1 MLWGSTGSNDMKTK
15 FKIGFGI
22 AVLCYTAQHA
32 AYAAESP
39 LQWKNE
45 AGTAEFKVGA
55 ALRFNHRYESWDGPN
70 RGLGKLNFDIFRVD
84 LKGKYDDFSLNSSFV
99 LQDQQYTSIEKAFI
113 GYKLND
119 QNQLDFGLV
128 YKPFA
133 IYPYPQNGWTY
144 HIPFFLGYGNNI
156 APGINWN
163 YHDQDWDMS
172 LGYYPR
178 MLPTDLRYS
187 PESATYDD
195 LTEKAFPFQ
204 QGYQNEKRHQLNA
217 RLVKKLD
224 NDLGKHELGFSGAV
238 SQLHNTLT
246 DDDGKYYAVGL
257 HANSNIQRWNIQG
270 SVIHYQYDA
279 KNPMGVESD
288 LTLMGAN
295 GLTPAYFIAS
305 EATVSSFNVA
315 YTLPIKDMGKL
326 KALRFYND
334 YSYMDKKRS
343 DWAGSQMNTTGMM
356 VIASPFMLWADYTL
370 GKNANIIGGASN
382 STGFSST
389 NSINSDKW
397 LHRVNLNIGFSF

>member
-1 MLWGSTGSNDMKTK
+1 MKTK
-15 FKIGFGI
+15 LKIGFGV
-22 AVLCYTAQHA
+22 AVLCCTTQHA
-32 AYAAESP
+32 FSAVESP
-39 LQWKNE
+39 LQWKSQD
-45 AGTAEFKVGA
+45 GTAEFKVGG
-55 ALRFNHRYESWDGPN
+55 ALRLNHRYESWDSPN
-70 RGLGKLNFDIFRVD
+70 RGMGKLKFDIFRVD

-99 LQDQQYTSIEKAFI
+99 LQDQEFTSIEKAFV
-113 GYKLND
+113 GYKVND

-163 YHDQDWDMS
+163 YKDQDWDMS

-187 PESATYDD
+187 PESARYDD
-195 LTEKAFPFQ
+195 LTENAFPFQ
-204 QGYQNEKRHQLNA
+204 KGYQNEKRHQVNVRA
-217 RLVKKLD
+217 VKKLE
-224 NDLGKHELGFSGAV
+224 NDLGKHEFGFSGAV
-238 SQLHNTLT
+238 SQLHNSLT

-279 KNPMGVESD
+279 KNPSGVDSD
-288 LTLMGAN
+288 MTLMGAN

-305 EATVSSFNVA
+305 EATVSSFNLA
-315 YTLPIKDMGKL
+315 YTVPMKDMGML
-326 KALRFYND
+326 KAVRFYND

-356 VIASPFMLWADYTL
+356 LIASPFMLWADYTL
-370 GKNANIIGGASN
+370 GKNANIIGGATN
-382 STGFSST
+382 GTGFTSAT
-389 NSINSDKW
+389 SINSDKW
-397 LHRVNLNIGFSF
+397 LHRVNLNIGVSF

>member
-1 MLWGSTGSNDMKTK
+1 MKTK
-15 FKIGFGI
+15 LKIGFGV
-22 AVLCYTAQHA
+22 AVLCCTTQHA
-32 AYAAESP
+32 FSAVESP
-39 LQWKNE
+39 LQWKSQD
-45 AGTAEFKVGA
+45 GTAEFKVGG
-55 ALRFNHRYESWDGPN
+55 ALRLNHRYESWDSPN
-70 RGLGKLNFDIFRVD
+70 RGMGKLKFDIFRVD

-99 LQDQQYTSIEKAFI
+99 LQDQEFTSIEKAFV
-113 GYKLND
+113 GYKVND

-163 YHDQDWDMS
+163 YKDQDWDMS

-187 PESATYDD
+187 PESARYDD
-195 LTEKAFPFQ
+195 LTENAFPFQ
-204 QGYQNEKRHQLNA
+204 KGYQNEKRHQVNA
-217 RLVKKLD
+217 RAVKKLE
-224 NDLGKHELGFSGAV
+224 NDLGKHEFGFSGAV
-238 SQLHNTLT
+238 SQLHNSLT

-279 KNPMGVESD
+279 KNPSGVDSD
-288 LTLMGAN
+288 MTLMGAN

-305 EATVSSFNVA
+305 EATVSSFNLA
-315 YTLPIKDMGKL
+315 YTVPMKDMGML
-326 KALRFYND
+326 KAVRFYND

-356 VIASPFMLWADYTL
+356 LIASPFMLWADYTL
-370 GKNANIIGGASN
+370 GKNANIIGGATN
-382 STGFSST
+382 GTGFTSAT
-389 NSINSDKW
+389 SINSDKW
-397 LHRVNLNIGFSF
+397 LHRVNLNIGVSF

>member
-1 MLWGSTGSNDMKTK
+1 MKTK
-15 FKIGFGI
+15 LKIGFGV
-22 AVLCYTAQHA
+22 AVLCCTTQHA
-32 AYAAESP
+32 FSAVESP
-39 LQWKNE
+39 LQWKSQD
-45 AGTAEFKVGA
+45 GTAEFKVGG
-55 ALRFNHRYESWDGPN
+55 ALRLNHRYESWDSPN
-70 RGLGKLNFDIFRVD
+70 RSMGKLKFDIFRVD

-99 LQDQQYTSIEKAFI
+99 LQDQEFTSIEKAFV
-113 GYKLND
+113 GYKVND

-163 YHDQDWDMS
+163 YKDQDWDMS

-187 PESATYDD
+187 PESARYDD
-195 LTEKAFPFQ
+195 LTENAFPFQ
-204 QGYQNEKRHQLNA
+204 KGYQNEKRHQVNVRA
-217 RLVKKLD
+217 VKKLE
-224 NDLGKHELGFSGAV
+224 NDLGKHEFGFSGAV
-238 SQLHNTLT
+238 SQLHNSLT

-279 KNPMGVESD
+279 KNPSGVDSD
-288 LTLMGAN
+288 MTLMGAN

-305 EATVSSFNVA
+305 EATVSSFNLA
-315 YTLPIKDMGKL
+315 YTVPMKDMGML
-326 KALRFYND
+326 KAVRFYND

-356 VIASPFMLWADYTL
+356 LIASPFMLWADYTL
-370 GKNANIIGGASN
+370 GKNANIIGGATN
-382 STGFSST
+382 GTGFTSAT
-389 NSINSDKW
+389 SINSDKW
-397 LHRVNLNIGFSF
+397 LHRVNLNIGVSF